1 MNNHVN
7 IFLFHFNFF
16 VTMNVLLLTSHFIFC
31 LNTEKAGALIGQL
44 LLVVIGPIRAS
55 PASTDHVIFLQY
67 CHKCLS
73 FS

>member
-7 IFLFHFNFF
+7 ILLFHFDFT
-16 VTMNVLLLTSHFIFC
+16 VTMNLLLLTSHFIFC

-44 LLVVIGPIRAS
+44 LLVVIGPLRAS
-55 PASTDHVIFLQY
+55 PASTDHVRFLQY
-67 CHKCLS
+67 CHKYLS